1 MKTMMKL
8 MALVMAMLLVVGCFA
23 ACTQDNGNGT
33 TTEPSSTA
41 PTVPTK
47 PTEPSDPGDT
57 NPPDDGKKEYKVYV
71 KTEDGTAVSGVYVQI
86 CKDASTCF
94 LPTATDDSGCA
105 VWRLD
110 EAGDYYGTVSKLGD
124 NLPKEYFGDG
134 FEVTLIY
141 NPSEA

>member
-33 TTEPSSTA
+33 TTEPSATA
-41 PTVPTK
+41 PTDPTTPSEPED
-47 PTEPSDPGDT
+47 PTT
-57 NPPDDGKKEYKVYV
+57 PPDDGKTEYKVYV
-71 KTEDGTAVSGVYVQI
+71 KNEDGTAVAGVWVQI
-86 CKDASTCF
+86 CKEGSTCF
-94 LPTATDDSGCA
+94 APTATDESGCA

-110 EAGDYYGTVSKLGD
+110 EAGDYYGTVSALGD
-124 NLPKEYFGDG
+124 NLPKEYFNDG
-134 FEVTLIY
+134 FEITLIY

>member
-41 PTVPTK
+41 PTDPTK
-47 PTEPSDPGDT
+47 PTDPSDPGDT

-71 KTEDGTAVSGVYVQI
+71 KSEDGTAVSGVMVPP
-86 CKDASTCF
+86 ALH
-94 LPTATDDSGCA
+94 LP
-105 VWRLD
+105 
-110 EAGDYYGTVSKLGD
+110 
-124 NLPKEYFGDG
+124 LPMTPAALFGDWMKPVITTAL
-134 FEVTLIY
+134 FPRWVTTCLRSISAMASRS
-141 NPSEA
+141 P